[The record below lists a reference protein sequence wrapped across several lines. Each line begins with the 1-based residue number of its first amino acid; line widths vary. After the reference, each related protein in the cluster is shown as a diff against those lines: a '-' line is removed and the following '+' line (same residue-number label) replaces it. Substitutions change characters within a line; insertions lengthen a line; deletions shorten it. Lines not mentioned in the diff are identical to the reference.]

1 MYKKTIIHVVSVS
14 FSIPIFFNRQFKS
27 ISPDFNFHVCCSP
40 SEDFNKYAESY
51 NFIAEPININ
61 RKISLFDDLKAIN
74 KLMRFINKTSASVV
88 IGHTPKAAF
97 LSMIAGFFSRVPHR
111 IYFKHG
117 LVYENSKGLVKGLLY
132 LIDYFTEI
140 LSTEIIAV
148 SHSVKYE
155 SSNKFL
161 VSNSKYRII
170 GNGSCNGIDVWNRF
184 NPNSINNEEKI
195 TLKESLKIVE
205 NEIVIGF
212 IGRIANDKGVAELI
226 KAWEILTDL
235 NKNIKLVIIG
245 PIDERD
251 PISPEFLNLSKSL
264 SSLILVGQIHNPQ
277 IYYSIM
283 DIFILP
289 SYREGLPTVNLE
301 ASAMSLPVITTRK
314 TGCIDSIIENETGIF
329 TEINALSI
337 SKAIEYYLANPS
349 IRIEH
354 GRKGREFVTKNF
366 DQNLFWK
373 ELSNFYE
380 EKFTC

>member
-1 MYKKTIIHVVSVS
+1 VYKKSIIHVISVS
-14 FSIPIFFNRQFKS
+14 FSIPIFFNRQFNN
-27 ISPDFNFHVCCSP
+27 ISPDLNFYVCCSP
-40 SEDFNKYAESY
+40 SDELNKYAESY

-61 RKISLFDDLKAIN
+61 RKISLFDDLIAII
-74 KLMRFINKTSASVV
+74 KLMRFINTTGASVV

-97 LSMIAGFFSRVPHR
+97 LSMIAGFFSCVPHR

-117 LVYENSKGLVKGLLY
+117 LVYENSRGLVKVLLY
-132 LIDYFTEI
+132 LIDYFTEM

-148 SHSVKYE
+148 SQSVKKE

-161 VSNSKYRII
+161 VDNSKYRII

-184 NPNSINNEEKI
+184 NPNNINYTEKEK
-195 TLKESLKIVE
+195 LRESLNILGS
-205 NEIVIGF
+205 EIVIGF
-212 IGRIANDKGVAELI
+212 IGRIANDKGVEELI
-226 KAWEILTDL
+226 QAWEILAEV
-235 NKNIKLVIIG
+235 NKNIKLLIIG

-251 PISPEFLNLSKSL
+251 PISPELLYDAKSL
-264 SSLILVGQIHNPQ
+264 SSLILVGQINNPE

-301 ASAMSLPVITTRK
+301 ASSMSIPVITTRK

-337 SKAIEYYLANPS
+337 SKAIEYYLANPF

-380 EKFTC
+380 EKITC